1 MRFLLLSVVIVLL
14 SGFGVFI
21 FFLVCRPHK
30 LVALFASFSQ
40 RYYKSY
46 RKMTD
51 QEIDSIVLWPW
62 DLWQIEPLSQFIE
75 IAPREPGKYR
85 RLIRAYRVLGIFMF
99 LIWSLLV
106 ISAICI
112 GSQGHRL

>member
-1 MRFLLLSVVIVLL
+1 MITLL

-21 FFLVCRPHK
+21 FFLVCRPDK
-30 LVALFASFSQ
+30 LVVLFAGFSR

-51 QEIDSIVLWPW
+51 EEIDSIVLWLW
-62 DLWQIEPLSQFIE
+62 DPLQIEPLSQFIE
-75 IAPREPGKYR
+75 IAPREPSKYR

-112 GSQGHRL
+112 GSQGHPL